1 MKSWVKQMSKISK
14 CVKRFEYVRV
24 GSDERTTG
32 TDGKLIGEDKRPNIR
47 VFGLKGKE
55 TMELMA
61 ITDDKGSQEALRFIV
76 LNALQRDDATTTE
89 DDFNEMDMADMI
101 SIGNAV
107 GVLSGL
113 GELFDSKKKA
123 NGITEEQLVK
133 ASSPKRSVE
142 FLKAKMEKERRERI

>member
-1 MKSWVKQMSKISK
+1 MKSWVKKMSKISK

-24 GSDERTTG
+24 GSDERTIG
-32 TDGKLIGEDKRPNIR
+32 SDGKPIGEDGRPNIR

-61 ITDDKGSQEALRFIV
+61 LMDDKGSQEALKFIV
-76 LNALQRDDATTTE
+76 LNALKRDDATTTE
-89 DDFNEMDMADMI
+89 EDFNEMDMADI
-101 SIGNAV
+101 IDIGNVV

-113 GELFDSKKKA
+113 GELFDFKKKVS
-123 NGITEEQLVK
+123 GSEEELSTK

-142 FLKAKMEKERRERI
+142 FLKAKMEKEKRERI